1 MRGFFHT
8 LEMATAKQ
16 TRALYDEFRENLIE
30 LSGVPGLALRLANEL
45 ISLQDSRF
53 KEPAMDKKL
62 LAKTSSC
69 SPASRETFKEIRA
82 FVQTLKLNIFNFKKW
97 SRHNLEAMGRIAQTL
112 MDCKSISQL
121 SNI

>member
-1 MRGFFHT
+1 VRAFFHT

-16 TRALYDEFRENLIE
+16 TRALYDEFRENLIAS
-30 LSGVPGLALRLANEL
+30 SGVPGLALRLANEL
-45 ISLQDSRF
+45 ISLQDSKF
-53 KEPAMDKKL
+53 KESAMDKKL
-62 LAKTSSC
+62 LARTSSC

-112 MDCKSISQL
+112 MDCK
-121 SNI
+121 